1 MFESY
6 ACAELS
12 ETAIY
17 PSIPSSVTFAVIR
30 SLVLIRLLNFQELVV
45 VEECFLSL
53 LLCS

>member
-1 MFESY
+1 MFESC

-12 ETAIY
+12 ETAIQT
-17 PSIPSSVTFAVIR
+17 PSSVTFAVIR